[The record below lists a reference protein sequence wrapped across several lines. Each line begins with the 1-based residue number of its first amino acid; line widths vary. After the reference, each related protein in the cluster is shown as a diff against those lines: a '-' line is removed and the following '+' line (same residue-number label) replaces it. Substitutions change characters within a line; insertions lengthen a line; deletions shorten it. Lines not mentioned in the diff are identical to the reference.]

1 MMVASIPA
9 SGSRTFA
16 WTLTLLLLAAPVVAQ
31 TPAETFPNRPIT
43 IIVPYTPGAAADTLM
58 RRVGQK
64 LGEAVKQS
72 VIIDNRPGGGGNVGA
87 LAVKNA
93 PPDGY
98 TLFMGHSGTHV
109 FNQVLFADHRFDP
122 IKDFAMITP
131 LIAFPCVLVVP
142 ADHPAKSV
150 ADIVA
155 MAKSKPQG
163 VSYASQGVGNT
174 AHLLGEMFQAA
185 AGVPLVHVP
194 YRGVAPAL
202 ADIISGR
209 VDMMFSSYLSAGG
222 QIEGGKLRMLAIA
235 ADKRS
240 PLLPNVPTMAE
251 TGYPGVELDTW
262 FGIMA
267 PAGTPTPVV
276 SKLHADFV
284 KVMQTEDV
292 KNLLLPQGANIVTS
306 SPDEFVKL
314 IAGDISKIGK
324 LVREAGIKGDP
335 AGPN

>member
-1 MMVASIPA
+1 MAAISSAGRQWQHLGCVLA
-9 SGSRTFA
+9 
-16 WTLTLLLLAAPVVAQ
+16 LLVTAAPALAQ
-31 TPAETFPNRPIT
+31 SDGFPNRPIT
-43 IIVPYTPGAAADTLM
+43 IIVPYTPGAASDTLM

-64 LGEAVKQS
+64 LSEAVKQS

-109 FNQVLFADHRFDP
+109 FNQVLFAERRFDP
-122 IKDFAMITP
+122 IKDFSMITP

-155 MAKSKPQG
+155 LAKSKPQG
-163 VSYASQGVGNT
+163 VSYASQGIGNT

-185 AGVPLVHVP
+185 ARVPLVHVP

-235 ADKRS
+235 ADQRS
-240 PLLPNVPTMAE
+240 PLLPNVPTMTEA
-251 TGYPGVELDTW
+251 GYPGVELDTW

-267 PAGTPTPVV
+267 PAGTPAPIVT
-276 SKLHADFV
+276 KLHAEFV

-292 KNLLLPQGANIVTS
+292 KKLLLPQGVNIVTGT
-306 SPDEFVKL
+306 PDEFVKL
-314 IAGDISKIGK
+314 ITSDIEKIGK
-324 LVREAGIKGDP
+324 LVKDAGIKGDP

>member
-1 MMVASIPA
+1 MLA
-9 SGSRTFA
+9 
-16 WTLTLLLLAAPVVAQ
+16 LLLLASPALAQ
-31 TPAETFPNRPIT
+31 TDSFPNRPIT
-43 IIVPYTPGAAADTLM
+43 IIVPYTPGAASDTLM

-64 LGEAVKQS
+64 LSEAVKQS

-109 FNQVLFADHRFDP
+109 FNQVLFADRRFDP

-131 LIAFPCVLVVP
+131 LISFPCVLVVP
-142 ADHPAKSV
+142 TDHPAKTV
-150 ADIVA
+150 ADLVA
-155 MAKSKPQG
+155 LAKSKPQG

-185 AGVPLVHVP
+185 ARVPLVHVP

-202 ADIISGR
+202 SDVIGGR

-235 ADKRS
+235 ADRRS

-251 TGYPGVELDTW
+251 AGYPGVELDTW

-267 PAGTPTPVV
+267 PAGTPTPIVA
-276 SKLHADFV
+276 KLHAAFV
-284 KVMQTEDV
+284 KVMQDEDV
-292 KNLLLPQGANIVTS
+292 KKLLLPQGANIVTS
-306 SPDEFVKL
+306 TPEEFVQL
-314 IAGDISKIGK
+314 ITSDIGKIGK
-324 LVREAGIKGDP
+324 LVKEAGIKGDP

>member
-1 MMVASIPA
+1 MATISSAGQRWRYCACILA
-9 SGSRTFA
+9 
-16 WTLTLLLLAAPVVAQ
+16 LLLLSGPALAQ
-31 TPAETFPNRPIT
+31 SDSFPNRPIT
-43 IIVPYTPGAAADTLM
+43 IIVPYTPGAASDTLM

-64 LGEAVKQS
+64 LSEAVKQS

-87 LAVKNA
+87 VAVKNA

-109 FNQVLFADHRFDP
+109 FNQVLFSDHRFDP

-131 LIAFPCVLVVP
+131 LISFPCVLVVP
-142 ADHPAKSV
+142 TEHPAKTV
-150 ADIVA
+150 ADLVTLA
-155 MAKSKPQG
+155 RSKPQG

-174 AHLLGEMFQAA
+174 AHLLGEMLQAA
-185 AGVPLVHVP
+185 ARVPLVHVP

-222 QIEGGKLRMLAIA
+222 QIEGGKLRMLALA
-235 ADKRS
+235 ADQRS
-240 PLLPNVPTMAE
+240 SLLPNVPTMTEA
-251 TGYPGVELDTW
+251 GYPGVELDTW

-267 PAGTPTPVV
+267 PAGTPAPIVA
-276 SKLHADFV
+276 KLHAEFV

-292 KNLLLPQGANIVTS
+292 KKLLLPQGANIVTGT
-306 SPDEFVKL
+306 PEEFVQL
-314 IAGDISKIGK
+314 ITNDIEKIGK
-324 LVREAGIKGDP
+324 LVTEAGIKGDP
-335 AGPN
+335 A

>member
-1 MMVASIPA
+1 MAAISSAGRQWQHLGCVLA
-9 SGSRTFA
+9 
-16 WTLTLLLLAAPVVAQ
+16 LLVTAAPALAQ
-31 TPAETFPNRPIT
+31 SDGFPNRPIT
-43 IIVPYTPGAAADTLM
+43 IIVPYTPGAASDTLM

-64 LGEAVKQS
+64 LSEAVKQS

-109 FNQVLFADHRFDP
+109 FNQVLFAERRFDP
-122 IKDFAMITP
+122 IKDFSMITP

-142 ADHPAKSV
+142 AEHPAKTV

-155 MAKSKPQG
+155 LAKSKPQG
-163 VSYASQGVGNT
+163 VSYASQGIGNT

-185 AGVPLVHVP
+185 ARVPLVHVP

-235 ADKRS
+235 ADQRS
-240 PLLPNVPTMAE
+240 PLLPNVPTMTEA
-251 TGYPGVELDTW
+251 GYPGVELDTW

-267 PAGTPTPVV
+267 PAGTPAPIVT
-276 SKLHADFV
+276 KLHAEFV

-292 KNLLLPQGANIVTS
+292 KKLLLPQGVNIVTGT
-306 SPDEFVKL
+306 PDEFVKL
-314 IAGDISKIGK
+314 ITSDIEKIGK
-324 LVREAGIKGDP
+324 LVKDAGIKGDP

>member
-1 MMVASIPA
+1 MVAARNTARAFFRTASCVLALLVLTAPA
-9 SGSRTFA
+9 R
-16 WTLTLLLLAAPVVAQ
+16 AQ
-31 TPAETFPNRPIT
+31 TDFPNRPIT
-43 IIVPYTPGAAADTLM
+43 IIVPYTPGAASDTLM
-58 RRVGQK
+58 RRVGHK
-64 LGEAVKQS
+64 LSEAVKQS

-109 FNQVLFADHRFDP
+109 FNQVLFSDRRFDP

-142 ADHPAKSV
+142 TDHPAKSV
-150 ADIVA
+150 ADLVA
-155 MAKSKPQG
+155 LAKSKPQG
-163 VSYASQGVGNT
+163 VSYASQGIGNT

-185 AGVPLVHVP
+185 AKAPMVHVP

-202 ADIISGR
+202 ADIVTGR

-235 ADKRS
+235 ANERS

-251 TGYPGVELDTW
+251 AGYPGVELDTW

-267 PAGTPTPVV
+267 PAGTPAPIVA
-276 SKLHADFV
+276 KLHTEFV

-292 KNLLLPQGANIVTS
+292 KKLLLPQGANIVTS
-306 SPDEFVKL
+306 TPDEFVKL
-314 IAGDISKIGK
+314 ITTDIARIAK
-324 LVREAGIKGDP
+324 LVKEAGIKAEAG
-335 AGPN
+335 GPN